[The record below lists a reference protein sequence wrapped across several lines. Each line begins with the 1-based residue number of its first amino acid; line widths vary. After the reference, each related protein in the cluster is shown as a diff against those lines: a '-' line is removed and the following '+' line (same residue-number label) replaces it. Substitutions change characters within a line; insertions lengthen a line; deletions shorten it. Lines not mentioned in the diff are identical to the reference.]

1 MSRAPTHDFTTIEAL
16 LAASLDTLPVFPLPN
31 CVLLPGGLLPLHVFE
46 PRYRALTKDC
56 LQGSGVMGI
65 ARLMPGYGN
74 AVARSAT
81 AEPAI
86 FPTLGVGQI
95 VCSEELPDG
104 RFMLLLRGIARVEVE
119 RELPLCCTGYR
130 QFRCRP
136 IANDP
141 AQPTASER
149 ERHQQLIQLCD
160 QIAPHLADAGQQL
173 AELART
179 PCPGFAADAVTAAI
193 TMDPNERQRML
204 ETTSVLARLALAETA
219 LHDLLAQVNA
229 HSSDLN

>member
-1 MSRAPTHDFTTIEAL
+1 MSRAPTHDFATIETL
-16 LAASLDTLPVFPLPN
+16 LAASLDSLPVFPLRN

-65 ARLMPGYGN
+65 ARLQPGYGN
-74 AVARSAT
+74 AAT
-81 AEPAI
+81 EPAI

-136 IANDP
+136 IVNEP
-141 AQPTASER
+141 AQPTAREH

-160 QIAPHLADAGQQL
+160 QIAPHLAEAGQQL

-204 ETTSVLARLALAETA
+204 ETTSVLTRLTMAEAA
-219 LHDLLAQVNA
+219 LHDLLAHVNA
-229 HSSDLN
+229 QHGDLN